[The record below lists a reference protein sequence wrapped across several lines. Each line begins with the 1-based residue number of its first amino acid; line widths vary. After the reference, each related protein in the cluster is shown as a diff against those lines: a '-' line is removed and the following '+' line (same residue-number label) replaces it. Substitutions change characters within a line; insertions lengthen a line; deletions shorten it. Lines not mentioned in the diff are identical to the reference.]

1 MNSVVEISGFA
12 ALVMLAAPLTLLSIA
27 LVSALFWPFV
37 FNPVALDTVTAP
49 ELVPD
54 SEKPSAERGKT
65 QKHGHS
71 GRAEQESGIFHYPS
85 SVAPKS
91 NGGALEAVETRPLAL
106 PDIAELD
113 PRGAQAH
120 GLLTE
125 ALGLRETGDD
135 DAAADRLR
143 EAIMLAAS
151 IQNDRLHARARLELG
166 DIAESQGDLTTACE
180 HWQLARSLFEGER
193 RNGDAGACE
202 TRMARNGCPTD
213 WVLTD
218 F

>member
-1 MNSVVEISGFA
+1 MNSVVEISGLA
-12 ALVMLAAPLTLLSIA
+12 GLATLAAPLILLSIA

-37 FNPVALDTVTAP
+37 FNRVALDTVTAP

-54 SEKPSAERGKT
+54 GEKPSPERDKT
-65 QKHGHS
+65 QKHGHR

-85 SVAPKS
+85 SVAPQS
-91 NGGALEAVETRPLAL
+91 NGGALEEAEARPFAL

-113 PRGAQAH
+113 PRAAQVH
-120 GLLTE
+120 GFLTE
-125 ALGLRETGDD
+125 ALSLRESGDD

-143 EAIMLAAS
+143 EAIMLAAN
-151 IQNDRLHARARLELG
+151 IRNDRLHARARLELG

-193 RNGDAGACE
+193 CTGDAGACE

>member
-1 MNSVVEISGFA
+1 MNSVVEISGLA
-12 ALVMLAAPLTLLSIA
+12 GLAMLAAPLILLSIA

-37 FNPVALDTVTAP
+37 FNPVAVDTVTAP

-54 SEKPSAERGKT
+54 GEQPSAERDKSQTRG
-65 QKHGHS
+65 HG
-71 GRAEQESGIFHYPS
+71 GRAEQDSDIFHYPNIVS
-85 SVAPKS
+85 PQS
-91 NGGALEAVETRPLAL
+91 NGGALEEVEARPLAL
-106 PDIAELD
+106 PDVAELD
-113 PRGAQAH
+113 PRAAQAH
-120 GLLTE
+120 GFLTE
-125 ALGLRETGDD
+125 ALSLRETGND
-135 DAAADRLR
+135 DAAAERLR

-151 IQNDRLHARARLELG
+151 IRNDRLHARARLELG